1 MDEEEYQNKYMNL
14 RILKSVQ
21 EYLKTDTNPSTAV
34 YPMRIPD
41 DLLYQVLKLQGPDK
55 VDKVVHHIF
64 KLGLAVWSEK
74 LYTEVFGSQE
84 TLEDFIEVMKKRTK
98 E

>member
-1 MDEEEYQNKYMNL
+1 MDEEEYQNKYLNL

-21 EYLKTDTNPSTAV
+21 EYLKTDTNSSTAV
-34 YPMRIPD
+34 DPMRIPD

-74 LYTEVFGSQE
+74 LYSEVFGSQE
-84 TLEDFIEVMKKRTK
+84 TLEDFIDVMKKRTK